1 MKRSQ
6 FSAGT
11 LGVFASI
18 NVVRGAAR
26 AAQFNYKF
34 SSDVSAEHPTNT
46 RGKQIFDEIKEK
58 TNGRLEIGVFP
69 NNVLGGASA
78 VFSQVR
84 SGAVQFM
91 MALDGIVSSVAP
103 VAAIPGVGFAFKD
116 SQQAFK
122 AFDGPLGA
130 YVTKEI
136 LAQGLYCYYRPF
148 LNGMRQITTSV
159 KPIVD
164 VGDVEG
170 LKIRTPPNK
179 LAVDLFRTLGAS
191 PTPMNFT
198 ELYTALQTHIV
209 DAEENPVAIVE
220 VARLY
225 EVQKY
230 LSITNHMWS
239 AEFLIG
245 NADAWAALGPDIQKI
260 CEDAFAKYLTLERDD
275 TGKLNDTLTAKLA
288 AQGMLVNKIGD
299 PAAFRAKLAPFYATW
314 KSAFGATAWDLLE
327 RGSGQKLA

>member
-1 MKRSQ
+1 VNRRQ
-6 FSAGT
+6 FAAGT
-11 LGVFASI
+11 LGAFASI
-18 NVVRGAAR
+18 SVVRAPAR
-26 AAQFNYKF
+26 AATFSYKF
-34 SSDVSAEHPTNT
+34 SSDVAPEHPTNL
-46 RGKQIFDEIKEK
+46 RAKEIFSAIKEK
-58 TNGRLEIGVFP
+58 TGGKLEIGVFP
-69 NNVLGGASA
+69 NNILGGASA
-78 VFSQVR
+78 VFGQLR
-84 SGAVQFM
+84 AGAVQFM
-91 MALDGIVSSVAP
+91 MALDGIVASVAP

-116 SQQAFK
+116 TQQAFS

-136 LAQGLYCYYRPF
+136 SAKGLYCYARPF
-148 LNGMRQITTSV
+148 LNGMREVTSSV
-159 KPIVD
+159 KPIVT
-164 VGDVEG
+164 VGDLEG

-209 DAEENPVAIVE
+209 DAQENPVAIVE

-230 LSITNHMWS
+230 LSLTNHMWS

-245 NADAWAALGPDIQKI
+245 NGDAWTALGPDIQKI
-260 CEDAFAKYLTLERDD
+260 CEDEFATYLTLERND
-275 TGKLNDTLTAKLA
+275 TAKLNDTLTAKLA
-288 AQGMLVNKIGD
+288 SRGMAVNAISD

-314 KSAFGATAWDLLE
+314 KGEFGQTAWDLLE
-327 RGSGQKLA
+327 QGAGTKLA